1 MKIPR
6 KKFWK
11 YGRNLCM
18 CAILALL
25 FAFTVGVMDA
35 HAYVNTVGI
44 VKEGAGARIRLEA
57 STSST
62 VLASVAGGSKVE
74 ICGKETGSDGY
85 TWYKVYINGNTI
97 GYIRSDLVT
106 DTGEKTGAIAD
117 DNLQGG
123 SVGGGSTG
131 SNTPTVTPTPA
142 DDPGNGDGDQTGG
155 DDQTGTQQPV
165 SPAQSSNAAL
175 HACSLSEGT
184 LMPAFSPEIT
194 QYTVFVGADTT
205 EIYAFGAPESETA
218 VVSENYGFSNLV
230 KGSNMAVITVQAEDG
245 TRRSYLF
252 TINRGEA
259 SEEIRYAV
267 PGTVGSMQADGGQG
281 AGKKGSSHV
290 GLLIFLVL
298 VILVMAAVLV
308 MMGLRIRDYRRDL
321 YGEDAQE
328 FSLREAIPLHRIFNR
343 KKSTEKRRRTRDYAQ
358 YDEDDEEEEDE
369 DEDDEE
375 DDDNSGSSYSSYS
388 AYSVSESAS
397 ISPVS
402 TGSLAGVVRDWDR
415 QDSYSQDSEDE
426 EEEDEE
432 LDEDELEDI
441 TEREATLNDRVNG
454 KEVWKS
460 VNFMTPS
467 DDLEFEFLDLEDNE

>member
-57 STSST
+57 STNST

-106 DTGEKTGAIAD
+106 DTGEKTGGVAD

-123 SVGGGSTG
+123 PVGGGSTG
-131 SNTPTVTPTPA
+131 GNTSTATPTPA
-142 DDPGNGDGDQTGG
+142 DDPGDGENGDGDQTGG
-155 DDQTGTQQPV
+155 DDQTGTQQPI

-267 PGTVGSMQADGGQG
+267 PGTVGSTQGGGGEGAD
-281 AGKKGSSHV
+281 KKGSSHV

-328 FSLREAIPLHRIFNR
+328 FRLWEAIPLHRIFNR
-343 KKSTEKRRRTRDYAQ
+343 KKNTGKRSRTREYDQ
-358 YDEDDEEEEDE
+358 YDETDEEEE

-375 DDDNSGSSYSSYS
+375 DDEDAGSSYSGYS

-415 QDSYSQDSEDE
+415 QDSYSQDSED
-426 EEEDEE
+426 EEDEE

>member
-1 MKIPR
+1 MKTLR
-6 KKFWK
+6 KKLWK

-25 FAFTVGVMDA
+25 FAFTAGVMDA
-35 HAYVNTVGI
+35 QAYVNTVGI
-44 VKEGAGARIRLEA
+44 VKEGTGARIRLEA

-106 DTGEKTGAIAD
+106 DTGEKTGGIAD

-123 SVGGGSTG
+123 SVGGGGTGGNTSTA
-131 SNTPTVTPTPA
+131 TPTPA
-142 DDPGNGDGDQTGG
+142 DDPGEGGNGDEDQTGG
-155 DDQTGTQQPV
+155 DDQMGTQQPIP
-165 SPAQSSNAAL
+165 PAQSSNAAL
-175 HACSLSEGT
+175 YACSVSEGT

-205 EIYAFGAPESETA
+205 EIYASGTPESETA
-218 VVSENYGFSNLV
+218 VISENYGFSKLV

-267 PGTVGSMQADGGQG
+267 PGTVESMQTGGEEG
-281 AGKKGSSHV
+281 ASKKGSSHV

-328 FSLREAIPLHRIFNR
+328 FSLREAIPLHRIFTR
-343 KKSTEKRRRTRDYAQ
+343 KKSTGKRSRTRDYDQ

-369 DEDDEE
+369 DEEE
-375 DDDNSGSSYSSYS
+375 DDEDSGSSYSSYS
-388 AYSVSESAS
+388 SYSVSESAS

-415 QDSYSQDSEDE
+415 QDSYSQDS
-426 EEEDEE
+426 EEDEE

>member
-1 MKIPR
+1 MKALR
-6 KKFWK
+6 KKLWK

-25 FAFTVGVMDA
+25 FAFTAGVMDA
-35 HAYVNTVGI
+35 QAYVNTVGI
-44 VKEGAGARIRLEA
+44 VKEGTGARIRLEA

-106 DTGEKTGAIAD
+106 DTGEKTGGIAD

-131 SNTPTVTPTPA
+131 GNTPTAAPTPA
-142 DDPGNGDGDQTGG
+142 DDPGNGGNGDGDQTGG
-155 DDQTGTQQPV
+155 DGQTGTQQPI

-218 VVSENYGFSNLV
+218 VVSENYGFSKLV

-267 PGTVGSMQADGGQG
+267 PGTIESMQTGGEEG
-281 AGKKGSSHV
+281 ANKKGSSHV

-321 YGEDAQE
+321 YGEDAHE
-328 FSLREAIPLHRIFNR
+328 FSLREAIPLHRIFTR
-343 KKSTEKRRRTRDYAQ
+343 KKSTGKRSRTRDYDQ
-358 YDEDDEEEEDE
+358 YGEDDEEEEDE
-369 DEDDEE
+369 D
-375 DDDNSGSSYSSYS
+375 SGSSYSGYS

-415 QDSYSQDSEDE
+415 QDSYSQDS
-426 EEEDEE
+426 EEDEE